1 MSSLFSE
8 GQLIFAAFF
17 AIVFIGLMIW
27 SYRKDIKL
35 HKYYYKNVWIVAL
48 GIFIVV
54 TLFAVL
60 TFWLHK

>member
-1 MSSLFSE
+1 MFSK

-17 AIVFIGLMIW
+17 ALVFIGFMIW

-48 GIFIVV
+48 GILLVV
-54 TLFAVL
+54 SLFATL

>member
-1 MSSLFSE
+1 MFSKS
-8 GQLIFAAFF
+8 QLIFAALF
-17 AIVFIGLMIW
+17 AVVFIALMIW

-48 GIFIVV
+48 GIFIAIA
-54 TLFAVL
+54 LFATI